1 MKLLSHFRQFPIN
14 RRQKGIEPIHEEVSH
29 E

>member
-1 MKLLSHFRQFPIN
+1 MRLLSNLRQFPIN
-14 RRQKGIEPIHEEVSH
+14 RRQKSIEPIHEEVSH

>member
-1 MKLLSHFRQFPIN
+1 MRLLSNLRQFPIN
-14 RRQKGIEPIHEEVSH
+14 RRQSGIEPIHEEVSH